1 MMKKNSRGGVLK
13 ISFHADFKHG
23 VFAVQK
29 HPAKAVVTTA
39 ARGGPSPRCGS
50 VEYTLP
56 PKAEDAEG
64 NRWD

>member
-1 MMKKNSRGGVLK
+1 MKKSSRGGVLK

-39 ARGGPSPRCGS
+39 S
-50 VEYTLP
+50 LP
-56 PKAEDAEG
+56 PKAEDTEG